1 MDSYKI
7 NESYIDKKTLVNKI
21 NDIYNVVKNTKVVQ
35 HGAS

>member
-21 NDIYNVVKNTKVVQ
+21 NDIYNVVKK
-35 HGAS
+35 

>member
-21 NDIYNVVKNTKVVQ
+21 NDIYNVVKKIQ
-35 HGAS
+35 K